1 MRSSLLLAAAVVLL
15 ANNGACRAWSPVL
28 YQQHVLKSPRV
39 AQLMMRYGD
48 GGSRYD
54 GRGRGGRGGRY
65 SGRGGGDGGNGGSGY
80 TRDPNDRSEVD
91 VARVEALISERTDL
105 RINRQYNDAD
115 AVRNELAQMG
125 VQLWDRDRV
134 WSCSTTP
141 PPRSRSE
148 RTEDLGNNFYRKAQR
163 FAAREVSGGGGY
175 ARGAGRSGYGRGSL
189 YIDGEAQRSGS
200 GARIGYDARPRAKPK
215 ERKFNEHGHDYSRS
229 GDDRTELAE
238 AAVEAINTM
247 LRERMEAKFA
257 RNFDEADALLQRL
270 HEKYGVSVNDGSKAW
285 RADGQ
290 SFQRQFKR
298 VGPAIPAPGGG
309 EEDEAKVEAQV
320 LALIAE
326 RMAARKDRNYRYA
339 DQILADLLQMYGVVL
354 VDADY
359 TYRYVGDGHDG
370 GYGEGGGY
378 GRRADVDASQGHDY
392 MREVGCDAELS
403 AEALSE
409 INDLL
414 AKRLARKK
422 AREFDKADALQEVL
436 WQRGV
441 GVDDKAR
448 TWWVE

>member
-1 MRSSLLLAAAVVLL
+1 M
-15 ANNGACRAWSPVL
+15 
-28 YQQHVLKSPRV
+28 
-39 AQLMMRYGD
+39 
-48 GGSRYD
+48 
-54 GRGRGGRGGRY
+54 
-65 SGRGGGDGGNGGSGY
+65 
-80 TRDPNDRSEVD
+80 
-91 VARVEALISERTDL
+91 
-105 RINRQYNDAD
+105 
-115 AVRNELAQMG
+115 
-125 VQLWDRDRV
+125 
-134 WSCSTTP
+134 
-141 PPRSRSE
+141 
-148 RTEDLGNNFYRKAQR
+148 
-163 FAAREVSGGGGY
+163 
-175 ARGAGRSGYGRGSL
+175 
-189 YIDGEAQRSGS
+189 
-200 GARIGYDARPRAKPK
+200 
-215 ERKFNEHGHDYSRS
+215 
-229 GDDRTELAE
+229 
-238 AAVEAINTM
+238 EAINTM

-257 RNFDEADALLQRL
+257 RKFDEADALLQRL

-339 DQILADLLQMYGVVL
+339 DQIMADLLQMYGVVL

-414 AKRLARKK
+414 AKRLARRRR
-422 AREFDKADALQEVL
+422 ASLTRPMPCRRCYGNAALASTIKPGRGGSNELQRLQYVLVLVLDGVSSEPGEVRAEML
-436 WQRGV
+436 ELKCRVETSNV
-441 GVDDKAR
+441 GTFGGNVRLRR
-448 TWWVE
+448 TEIGPRDESCPDRTTESKHEI